1 MNFTGTYNVTLFSNP
16 DNADAVIFQY
26 LKSAQS
32 SIYVS
37 MYTISRPDF
46 NKTLIDL
53 KNSNPDI
60 DIQVLISKRR
70 VGSSENEDTYAA
82 AKSLTD
88 NSISVYNSTSDLN
101 FYHNKY
107 WIIDG
112 THIFIYSGNWSPRS
126 VTPQLE
132 PDDDE
137 YASGEANRDMGI
149 AIHEAED
156 IAAYFKSLWDADV
169 AVADSWNTNT
179 DWTPTTEITLL
190 PFPIFFLG
198 IISLL
203 IIRRR
208 KQSKK

>member
-1 MNFTGTYNVTLFSNP
+1 
-16 DNADAVIFQY
+16 
-26 LKSAQS
+26 
-32 SIYVS
+32 
-37 MYTISRPDF
+37 PDF

-53 KNSNPDI
+53 KNNNPAI
-60 DIQVLISKRR
+60 DIQVLISNRR

-88 NSISVYNSTSDLN
+88 NSIPVYNSTTDLK

-112 THIFIYSGNWSPRS
+112 THLFIYSGNWSPRS

-169 AVADSWNTNT
+169 AVASAWDRNT
-179 DWTPTTEITLL
+179 DWIPTTETTTSPIGVIFIGMMALL
-190 PFPIFFLG
+190 V
-198 IISLL
+198 
-203 IIRRR
+203 IRRK
-208 KQSKK
+208 KQSKN